1 MNQKLPNATVAL
13 VLAIISY
20 VACCFSYGIGG
31 IVLSIIALVLANKD
45 RKTYLLQPE
54 NYDNYSQVKTA
65 RILAIVALILSVL
78 IILSSLG
85 ALLFFGSMEGLQ
97 NWAEE
102 MQRQQMEAAQ

>member
-1 MNQKLPNATVAL
+1 MNQKLPNATLAL

-20 VACCFSYGIGG
+20 VACCLSYGIGG

-65 RILAIVALILSVL
+65 RILAIIGLILSGL
-78 IILSSLG
+78 LILSAVG
-85 ALLFFGSMEGLQ
+85 ALIFYGSLDGIE

-102 MQRQQMEAAQ
+102 IQRQQIESAQ